1 MVETS
6 TYALLAI
13 STALFGVV
21 VSHLFDALQVRTGLT
36 GSNHSSVPRAQ
47 RTAAMLVTL
56 ILGIV
61 IWLCAAHISPHVL
74 ELVAIW
80 NEPENYDWLGFFQ
93 GWKIYNDLLSSVVLI
108 SLFYMIVR
116 MARIGTSGVD
126 NA

>member
-21 VSHLFDALQVRTGLT
+21 VSYLFNSLQVRTGLT
-36 GSNHSSVPRAQ
+36 IFNHSSVPRAQ

-61 IWLCAAHISPHVL
+61 IWLCVAHISPHVL

-80 NEPENYDWLGFFQ
+80 NNPADYDWLGFFKA
-93 GWKIYNDLLSSVVLI
+93 GK
-108 SLFYMIVR
+108 FTM
-116 MARIGTSGVD
+116 TF
-126 NA
+126 

>member
-1 MVETS
+1 MVKTS

-21 VSHLFDALQVRTGLT
+21 VSHLFDALQVRTGLI
-36 GSNHSSVPRAQ
+36 GSNNSSVPRAQ

-80 NEPENYDWLGFFQ
+80 HDSANYDWLGFFR
-93 GWKIYNDLLSSVVLI
+93 GWEIYNDLLSSVVLI
-108 SLFYMIVR
+108 SLFYVIVR
-116 MARIGTSGVD
+116 MARIGTNGI
-126 NA
+126 NYA